1 MTAQPGGGGPLAGV
15 RVVEIGSLGPG
26 PFCCMMLA
34 DMGADVLRI
43 DRVAAGQPVGPGAD
57 HSTELLN
64 RGRRS
69 VGVDLKHPDG
79 CGLVLDLVARA
90 DALVEGF
97 RPGVAERLGIGPE
110 PCLARNPR
118 LVYGRMTGYGQDG
131 PRAQTVGHDL
141 NYIAANGVLSMIGRR
156 GQPPTPPLNLV
167 ADTGGGGLVLAF
179 GILAAL
185 LSRERTGVGQ
195 VIDAAMIEGAAVL
208 AAPFYAWSQTG
219 AWSSER
225 GTNMIDSGA
234 PYYDVYQTADGRW
247 LSVAA
252 VEPRFYRVLLDILG
266 LAPESLPGQNDR
278 SAWPGMKDR
287 FAAVIR
293 TRTRADWC
301 ARAEGREACI
311 APVLEADELESD
323 AQLRGRGSFV
333 RHHGILQPAPA
344 PRFSQTPPRLSLPP
358 PAPGNTPRR
367 PWGTGASA
375 RSGALRCA
383 APVRWPWPADGASRT
398 GAGAGYRSAPGDC
411 RPDMHCEY
419 IEEHVRSRMRPGREY
434 FPLSI
439 SRLGTAESR
448 ISIRCLTGCDLPDRL
463 HPQYKFFEARVFT
476 RRHNLAQAPDG

>member
-1 MTAQPGGGGPLAGV
+1 VTAQPGGGGPLAGV

-57 HSTELLN
+57 HASELLN

-79 CGLVLDLVARA
+79 AGLVLDLAARA

-97 RPGVAERLGIGPE
+97 RPGVAERLGIGPD

-131 PRAQTVGHDL
+131 PQAQAAGHDL

-185 LSRERTGVGQ
+185 LSRERTGAGQ

-208 AAPFYAWSQTG
+208 ATPFYAWSQTG
-219 AWSSER
+219 QWSPER

-266 LAPESLPGQNDR
+266 LAPESLPGQDDR

-311 APVLEADELESD
+311 APVLEAGELESD
-323 AQLRGRGSFV
+323 PQLRARGSFV
-333 RHHGILQPAPA
+333 RHHGILQPGPA
-344 PRFSQTPPRLSLPP
+344 PRFSQTPARLSLPP
-358 PAPGNTPRR
+358 PVPGEHTEEALAD
-367 PWGTGASA
+367 WGICAERLA
-375 RSGALRCA
+375 ALRRGGA
-383 APVRWPWPADGASRT
+383 VPV
-398 GAGAGYRSAPGDC
+398 AG
-411 RPDMHCEY
+411 
-419 IEEHVRSRMRPGREY
+419 
-434 FPLSI
+434 
-439 SRLGTAESR
+439 
-448 ISIRCLTGCDLPDRL
+448 
-463 HPQYKFFEARVFT
+463 
-476 RRHNLAQAPDG
+476 